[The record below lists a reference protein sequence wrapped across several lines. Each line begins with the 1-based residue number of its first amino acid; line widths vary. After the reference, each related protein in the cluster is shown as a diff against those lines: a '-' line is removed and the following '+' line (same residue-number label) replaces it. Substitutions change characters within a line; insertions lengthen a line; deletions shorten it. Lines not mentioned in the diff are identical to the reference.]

1 MSTIAS
7 TMTVPVRRTGQ
18 VRQVRPARQELPSR
32 TATAARRQAGP
43 VRLTRRGRLLVT
55 LVLTM
60 LVLGVFLLAGGSSV
74 ATREAGDP
82 QPIRTVEVQSGQTLW
97 AIASEIAE
105 PGEVREMVYTI
116 QRLNSLPDATLTEG
130 QVLAVPAE

>member
-7 TMTVPVRRTGQ
+7 TVQ
-18 VRQVRPARQELPSR
+18 VRQVQPVRPVRAAEKTARRPAEPL
-32 TATAARRQAGP
+32 
-43 VRLTRRGRLLVT
+43 RLTRRGRLVVT

-60 LVLGVFLLAGGSSV
+60 LVLGAFLLAGGSSV

-82 QPIRTVEVQSGQTLW
+82 QPTRTVEVQSGQTLW

-105 PGEVREMVYTI
+105 PGEVREMVYDI
-116 QRLNSLPDATLTEG
+116 QRLNSLPAAALTEG
-130 QVLAVPAE
+130 QWLAAPAD